1 MDPTEL
7 EVSMPPTSKSLWRWP
22 SLLVGVS
29 CLVGVGL
36 VWGFRSRNPVVLGAV
51 RRFNRSVLNPAI
63 TRFSGRKGFYAATIH
78 HVGRRSGIPYAT
90 PVIAEPVEGGFLV
103 PLPYGTEVDWLR
115 NVLASGRAI
124 LDADGR
130 TVIAEH
136 PAVTSFEEAADRFP
150 RTMARSLRLV
160 GTRDVLHLTATGLAT
175 PATA

>member
-1 MDPTEL
+1 VL
-7 EVSMPPTSKSLWRWP
+7 AGLWCLAVLV
-22 SLLVGVS
+22 LL
-29 CLVGVGL
+29 
-36 VWGFRSRNPVVLGAV
+36 WAFRSRDPVVLGVV
-51 RRFNRSVLNPAI
+51 RRFNRSVLNPAMA
-63 TRFSGRKGFYAATIH
+63 RFSGRKGFYAATIH

-90 PVIAEPVEGGFLV
+90 PVLAEPVPGGFLV

-130 TVIAEH
+130 TVIAEQ
-136 PAVTSFEEAADRFP
+136 PAVVSFDEVADRFP
-150 RTMARSLRLV
+150 RRMARSLRLV